1 MAMINIE
8 DNSGDW
14 KRNLRSACIR
24 ALYGK
29 PQEREPACQE
39 VGYYYMCCV
48 PSSLYKYYDDK
59 GHRIFPYNALKVNYY
74 CRNIVV
80 PICRRFPERTP
91 CICLSIK

>member
-1 MAMINIE
+1 MIEIE

-24 ALYGK
+24 ALYGE

-48 PSSLYKYYDDK
+48 PSSLYKYYSDNQEK
-59 GHRIFPYNALKVNYY
+59 L
-74 CRNIVV
+74 
-80 PICRRFPERTP
+80 ET
-91 CICLSIK
+91 IK